1 MIPKIIHYCWFG
13 GNEMPKDQKKY
24 IDGWKKLLPD
34 YKFKCWNENDFNIDG
49 CQFTKDARNAGKWAF
64 VADYVRLYALFTIG
78 GVYMDTDVKLFKSFN
93 SYLNCSFFSSFEN
106 HLNGESQFIDQD
118 GNRLDCSKIKIPEMG
133 IMSAVIGAE
142 KGSVFI
148 KDVLDFYNSHSFDY
162 IFSNRLTIPTTL
174 SYCAEKYGFKYID
187 KYQILDAGIV
197 IYPTTVFSNYD
208 QQNKESVTVHFCAGS
223 WSDKSLYKKIRGRLY
238 RIKWL
243 RNIVKSIKYKA

>member
-1 MIPKIIHYCWFG
+1 MIPKIIHYRWFG